1 MITLTREEAQQV
13 LDALEECLGWTHS
26 DLTEAAHETLR
37 ARLAQPEKEQEPVAK
52 SPTHGMTLGE
62 RIKHVGGWET
72 ERGTIEFGSPM
83 AVDAL
88 IKHVLRDTAP
98 VAASDTSQERVA
110 ETEEK
115 RHDPK
120 PQAWMLITEQ
130 GVCGGIF
137 RFRYDAEVG
146 ARELRER
153 FSIVPLYYSELP
165 RREWQWLTDDEVRL
179 IRSAFHES
187 LDTNAYVRAIE
198 QKLKEKNT

>member
-13 LDALEECLGWTHS
+13 LDALKFEADGWELVPKRTRK
-26 DLTEAAHETLR
+26 AIETLR
-37 ARLAQPEKEQEPVAK
+37 ARLAEPEQTIQQFAEKLAAAQEPLGYDAAKVLHDNLPELYAK
-52 SPTHGMTLGE
+52 SEP
-62 RIKHVGGWET
+62 IY
-72 ERGTIEFGSPM
+72 P
-83 AVDAL
+83 
-88 IKHVLRDTAP
+88 AP

-165 RREWQWLTDDEVRL
+165 QREWQGLTDEERNRVLETTHPENRCT
-179 IRSAFHES
+179 IAER
-187 LDTNAYVRAIE
+187 IE
-198 QKLKEKNT
+198 AKLKEKNHD